1 VRFIGVFN
9 RGGGTFRSI
18 DMDAFCDEA
27 KRILE
32 AKGHSLECRIV
43 DGKEIVEALNHAAK
57 TAGADVLLAG
67 GGDGTISSAADIA
80 FRSGIPLAVLPA
92 GTMNLFARSLQLPMT
107 PVAALEAIAGGQII
121 SVDIATANGRPFVHH
136 FGVGIH
142 PRVVRIRDGLAYHS
156 RPGKMFA
163 SVRAIFTA
171 IVNPPT
177 FQTEIRTRRGVEKRM
192 TSGITISNNPI
203 AEGRVPHAERLDQGV
218 LGVYI
223 TKPMTSAALA
233 RLLVRLMLGWW
244 KASPLV
250 SEKEVE
256 EVTLRFPKRKKSAQ
270 AVIDGELIR
279 LEEQVTL
286 KIHPQALKV
295 VVPTQALDPDLSKS

>member
-1 VRFIGVFN
+1 VHFIGVFN
-9 RGGGTFRSI
+9 RDGGTFRTT
-18 DMDAFCDEA
+18 DMDAFREEA
-27 KRILE
+27 MRIFM
-32 AKGHSLECRIV
+32 AKGHSLKCRIV
-43 DGKEIVEALNHAAK
+43 DGEAIVEALNQAAK

-67 GGDGTISSAADIA
+67 GGDGTSSSAADIA

-92 GTMNLFARSLQLPMT
+92 GTMNLFARSLHLPMT

-121 SVDIATANGRPFVHH
+121 SVDIATANGRSFVHH

-142 PRVVRIRDGLAYHS
+142 PRVVRIRDGLTYHG
-156 RPGKMFA
+156 RNGKMFA
-163 SVRAIFTA
+163 SIRASLAA

-177 FQTEIRTRRGVEKRM
+177 FQTEIRTRRGVEKRVI
-192 TSGITISNNPI
+192 SGITVSNNPV
-203 AEGRVPHAERLDQGV
+203 AEGHVPHADRLDQGV

-223 TKPMTSAALA
+223 TGPMTSAALA
-233 RLLVRLMLGWW
+233 RLLGRLMLGWW

-250 SEKEVE
+250 SEKEFE
-256 EVTLRFPKRKKSAQ
+256 EVTLHFPKRKKSAQ

-286 KIHPQALKV
+286 RIHPKALKV
-295 VVPTQALDPDLSKS
+295 VVPTEALDAELSKA